1 MRRFSKE
8 WTDHNLRHFGRRA
21 DWVFRLAT
29 ASRRV
34 LPDFLIIGTMKGG
47 TTSLYDY
54 LCQHPSVVSAYR
66 KEVHFFDMHYTRGT
80 RWYRANFPTH
90 GELSMHGRGAVTGEA
105 TPYYLFHPAGPTRLS
120 RLLPEAK
127 LIAVLRNPVDRAVS
141 HYFHSVRTGMESR
154 PIEHALRYDQPIL
167 KSESAKLMVD
177 GYESDKHRMWSYIA
191 RGHYADQLEAY
202 LQVYP
207 REQLL
212 VLRSED
218 LFSVPQ
224 SAVDQTTRFLGLE
237 DMRLHHK
244 EVRNEG
250 TYSKSDDPLSAP
262 LRQQLTDYFRP
273 HNTRLSELLGQD
285 FVW

>member
-1 MRRFSKE
+1 
-8 WTDHNLRHFGRRA
+8 
-21 DWVFRLAT
+21 
-29 ASRRV
+29 
-34 LPDFLIIGTMKGG
+34 
-47 TTSLYDY
+47 
-54 LCQHPSVVSAYR
+54 
-66 KEVHFFDMHYTRGT
+66 
-80 RWYRANFPTH
+80 
-90 GELSMHGRGAVTGEA
+90 
-105 TPYYLFHPAGPTRLS
+105 
-120 RLLPEAK
+120 
-127 LIAVLRNPVDRAVS
+127 
-141 HYFHSVRTGMESR
+141 
-154 PIEHALRYDQPIL
+154 
-167 KSESAKLMVD
+167 MVD